1 MLGGPG
7 LDLRAASVG
16 AHGWLPATAFP
27 TDGVASLSTI
37 RAAAARG
44 GACWSHAQPSMRS
57 TLEVPPHTEPP
68 APRWVPRVD
77 ALTAARRHWLFVIV
91 VTVLLTGAGVF
102 AATLSNPVYTAEA
115 RLAVGRIDVS
125 APGAI
130 ATFATATTALAS
142 QYSRS
147 IDARGVTRVA
157 ARRTGL
163 TSAQVAARV
172 SATPVPESP
181 VIRVLATGPSQ
192 RQAVTLANE
201 AGNGLVAFTTQL
213 NRSNPDAV
221 RLLRQYR
228 STSREVVRLRTR
240 FDTLRRR
247 QLDRPSSDNRQRFNR
262 ALVELQ
268 VAELRRT
275 TARNAYTAATSS
287 QASTQLVQMLTPASA
302 ATSNRSSRI
311 QLYGFVGFAA
321 GLALGLALATL
332 RANSV
337 VRRSLGG

>member
-1 MLGGPG
+1 
-7 LDLRAASVG
+7 
-16 AHGWLPATAFP
+16 
-27 TDGVASLSTI
+27 
-37 RAAAARG
+37 
-44 GACWSHAQPSMRS
+44 MRS
-57 TLEVPPHTEPP
+57 TLEAPPQSEPP
-68 APRWVPRVD
+68 AVRWVPRVD
-77 ALTAARRHWLFVIV
+77 ALTAARRHWLVVIV

-147 IDARGVTRVA
+147 IDARGVTVRA

-163 TSAQVAARV
+163 TPNQVAARV

-181 VIRVLATGPSQ
+181 VIRVLAAGSTEG
-192 RQAVTLANE
+192 QAVTLANA
-201 AGNGLVAFTTQL
+201 AGDGLVAFTTQL
-213 NRSNPDAV
+213 NRSNPDAA
-221 RLLRQYR
+221 RMLGQFRA
-228 STSREVVRLRTR
+228 TSSQVVRLRTR
-240 FDTLRRR
+240 VGTLRRR
-247 QLDRPSSDNRQRFNR
+247 QRNAPSRANRRRLDQARVD
-262 ALVELQ
+262 LD
-268 VAELRRT
+268 VAELRLSTVR
-275 TARNAYTAATSS
+275 AAYNAATST

-302 ATSNRSSRI
+302 ATSNRSRRI
-311 QLYGFVGFAA
+311 QFYGFIGFAA

-332 RANSV
+332 RANSL